1 MATKD
6 GLFKTTIMKFLNTTI
21 ITGAFILFN
30 ACKQANKVPIIQPD
44 IITEKTANDS
54 DDPAIWVNK
63 TNPNESIV
71 FGTDKETDGGIY
83 AFDLDGKVI
92 KDKCIKN
99 IKRPNNI
106 DLAYDFQLNDST
118 KTDVIIFTER
128 ELQQI
133 RMFSVPDMTPI
144 DNGGFKVFTDSTK
157 PGHNLPMGVAL
168 YKSPTTQ
175 KLFAI
180 VGRKTGP
187 KKNYLYQYE
196 ISSISN
202 KTSCTLVRKFGD
214 FSEKKEI
221 EAIAVDNELGYIYYS
236 DEQHGVR
243 KYYADPEKG
252 NKEIALFG
260 GEKFIEDI
268 EGIAIAK
275 TGKSSGYI
283 IISNQ
288 QKGEFNIFDRKT
300 NAFIKAV
307 NLSTTATD
315 GCEATTIPL
324 GKKFP
329 NGLFV
334 AMNENKNFYF
344 YDLKKIVP

>member
-1 MATKD
+1 
-6 GLFKTTIMKFLNTTI
+6 MKFLNTTI
-21 ITGAFILFN
+21 ITGVFLLFN
-30 ACKQANKVPIIQPD
+30 ACKQASKLPAIQPD

-71 FGTDKETDGGIY
+71 FGTDKETNGGIY
-83 AFDLDGKVI
+83 AFNLDGKI
-92 KDKCIKN
+92 ITDKCIKN

-133 RMFSVPDMTPI
+133 RMFSVPDMNPI
-144 DNGGFKVFTDSTK
+144 DNGGFKVFTDTTI
-157 PGHNLPMGVAL
+157 PEHNLPMGVAL

-180 VGRKTGP
+180 VSRKTGP

-196 ISSISN
+196 ISSTSN
-202 KTSCTLVRKFGD
+202 KPTCTLIRKFGS

-221 EAIAVDNELGYIYYS
+221 EAVAVDNELGYIYYS
-236 DEQHGVR
+236 DEQHGIR

-260 GEKFIEDI
+260 GEKFTEDI
-268 EGIAIAK
+268 EGIAIVK

-307 NLSTTATD
+307 NLSTTETD

-324 GKKFP
+324 GTKFP

-334 AMNENKNFYF
+334 AMNDNKDFYF